1 MGIYGA
7 QRAFFDPFARKF
19 NFGAT
24 HFFKPYPFTSKFQSV
39 SSASRGR
46 PSFPALAPSLI
57 YLTIDNHS
65 FLVCNRGVMQMK
77 KEVTHFY
84 TKLTEISEPLVFRG
98 KQNFRC
104 KSF

>member
-46 PSFPALAPSLI
+46 PSFPALAPSLQLLKK
-57 YLTIDNHS
+57 YLFILS
-65 FLVCNRGVMQMK
+65 SGQS
-77 KEVTHFY
+77 
-84 TKLTEISEPLVFRG
+84 LTYQRFFE
-98 KQNFRC
+98 K
-104 KSF
+104 

>member
-46 PSFPALAPSLI
+46 PSFPALAPSLY
-57 YLTIDNHS
+57 YLQPAGQEH
-65 FLVCNRGVMQMK
+65 RGSQRMECQRV
-77 KEVTHFY
+77 
-84 TKLTEISEPLVFRG
+84 I
-98 KQNFRC
+98 
-104 KSF
+104 

>member
-39 SSASRGR
+39 SSASRWGS
-46 PSFPALAPSLI
+46 SFPTLAPSLLWENI
-57 YLTIDNHS
+57 AEY
-65 FLVCNRGVMQMK
+65 
-77 KEVTHFY
+77 VTAKPHYSILPPFQNDWWIP
-84 TKLTEISEPLVFRG
+84 TAQSSARWSRFRL
-98 KQNFRC
+98 
-104 KSF
+104 

>member
-46 PSFPALAPSLI
+46 PSFPALAPSL
-57 YLTIDNHS
+57 LNRPSQMRHVLLREA
-65 FLVCNRGVMQMK
+65 LVTYAAGD
-77 KEVTHFY
+77 
-84 TKLTEISEPLVFRG
+84 
-98 KQNFRC
+98 
-104 KSF
+104 

>member
-46 PSFPALAPSLI
+46 PSFPALAPSLSI
-57 YLTIDNHS
+57 VKSDHCIDG
-65 FLVCNRGVMQMK
+65 L
-77 KEVTHFY
+77 
-84 TKLTEISEPLVFRG
+84 L
-98 KQNFRC
+98 
-104 KSF
+104 

>member
-24 HFFKPYPFTSKFQSV
+24 HFFKPYPFTSKFRSV

-46 PSFPALAPSLI
+46 PLFSALAPSLQGEMYI
-57 YLTIDNHS
+57 SRKIILSRDKYNKEIRACSYTTWFPFLNCS
-65 FLVCNRGVMQMK
+65 FL
-77 KEVTHFY
+77 
-84 TKLTEISEPLVFRG
+84 
-98 KQNFRC
+98 
-104 KSF
+104 

>member
-46 PSFPALAPSLI
+46 PLFSALAPSLQGEMYI
-57 YLTIDNHS
+57 SRKIILSRDKYNKEIRTCS
-65 FLVCNRGVMQMK
+65 YATWFTK
-77 KEVTHFY
+77 KSTVSVSY
-84 TKLTEISEPLVFRG
+84 NL
-98 KQNFRC
+98 
-104 KSF
+104 

>member
-39 SSASRGR
+39 SSASRWR
-46 PSFPALAPSLI
+46 SSFPTLAPSL
-57 YLTIDNHS
+57 YGYCMSLDT
-65 FLVCNRGVMQMK
+65 L
-77 KEVTHFY
+77 Y
-84 TKLTEISEPLVFRG
+84 TV
-98 KQNFRC
+98 
-104 KSF
+104 